1 MQVVHEKLAIVDECL
16 VYHCCREV
24 NVPSTRPTVC
34 PILSTDNPVIH
45 KRRSIPR
52 ILVRTFVTGDIAKML
67 KNATFFCL

>member
-1 MQVVHEKLAIVDECL
+1 MHVVYEKLAIVDECL

-24 NVPSTRPTVC
+24 NVPSTRPT
-34 PILSTDNPVIH
+34 PVIH